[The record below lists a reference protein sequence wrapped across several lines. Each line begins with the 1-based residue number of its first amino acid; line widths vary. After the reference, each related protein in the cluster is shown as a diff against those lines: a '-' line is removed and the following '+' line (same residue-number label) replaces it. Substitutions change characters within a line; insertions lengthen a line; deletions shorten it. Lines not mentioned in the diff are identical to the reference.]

1 MAVARQG
8 RAGVMRAAGLAAAL
22 IAAMTTFG
30 LAAQPLPALQEF
42 YFDTD
47 PAAVPMVVVPADL
60 MAPLLFSWA
69 TVSSRLSAAPALSS
83 VPLLVSVTWLSPR
96 MRNASDAMEVICPVL
111 LTERIALAL
120 LLALAGLAIYYYNRL
135 VFNRARVA
143 EAWSGIDVQL
153 KRRASLIPALVECV
167 RQYMSYEQGTLQAL
181 VQERMRAVQLADSPL
196 GERAPVEAHLGTQLR
211 QLFALVE
218 DYPALKAD
226 GQFLDLQRTIT
237 EVENH
242 IQMARRYYNGA
253 VRELNVLVESVPS
266 NLVAR
271 PFAFTQAEY
280 FSLDDPRDAQ
290 SPKMEF

>member
-1 MAVARQG
+1 MQG
-8 RAGVMRAAGLAAAL
+8 AG
-22 IAAMTTFG
+22 FW
-30 LAAQPLPALQEF
+30 
-42 YFDTD
+42 
-47 PAAVPMVVVPADL
+47 VV
-60 MAPLLFSWA
+60 
-69 TVSSRLSAAPALSS
+69 
-83 VPLLVSVTWLSPR
+83 
-96 MRNASDAMEVICPVL
+96 
-111 LTERIALAL
+111 LAL
-120 LLALAGLAIYYYNRL
+120 LLALAGLTIYYYNRL

-167 RQYMSYEQGTLQAL
+167 RQYMSYEQGALQAL
-181 VQERMRAVQLADSPL
+181 VQERMRAVQLADAPL

-211 QLFALVE
+211 QLFALIE

-237 EVENH
+237 DAENQ

-271 PFAFTQAEY
+271 LFAFMQAEY

>member
-1 MAVARQG
+1 MQG
-8 RAGVMRAAGLAAAL
+8 AGFWVGL
-22 IAAMTTFG
+22 G
-30 LAAQPLPALQEF
+30 L
-42 YFDTD
+42 
-47 PAAVPMVVVPADL
+47 
-60 MAPLLFSWA
+60 
-69 TVSSRLSAAPALSS
+69 
-83 VPLLVSVTWLSPR
+83 LLVLTGWL
-96 MRNASDAMEVICPVL
+96 
-111 LTERIALAL
+111 
-120 LLALAGLAIYYYNRL
+120 IYVYNRL

-167 RQYMSYEQGTLQAL
+167 RGYMNHEQDTLQAL
-181 VQERMRAVQLADSPL
+181 VQERMRALQLADSPL
-196 GERAPVEAHLGTQLR
+196 GERAPVEAHLSTQLR
-211 QLFALVE
+211 QLFVLVE
-218 DYPALKAD
+218 DYPVLKAD
-226 GQFLDLQRTIT
+226 GQFLELQRSLT

-271 PFAFTQAEY
+271 GFAFTQAEY

>member
-1 MAVARQG
+1 MQG
-8 RAGVMRAAGLAAAL
+8 TGLWWGA
-22 IAAMTTFG
+22 
-30 LAAQPLPALQEF
+30 
-42 YFDTD
+42 
-47 PAAVPMVVVPADL
+47 
-60 MAPLLFSWA
+60 
-69 TVSSRLSAAPALSS
+69 
-83 VPLLVSVTWLSPR
+83 
-96 MRNASDAMEVICPVL
+96 
-111 LTERIALAL
+111 AL
-120 LLALAGLAIYYYNRL
+120 LLLAAVTIYYYNRL

-167 RQYMSYEQGTLQAL
+167 RQYMGYEQATLQAL

-196 GERAPVEAHLGTQLR
+196 GQRAPVEAHMSTQLR
-211 QLFALVE
+211 QLFVLFE

-226 GQFLDLQRTIT
+226 GQFIDLQRTLT

-253 VRELNVLVESVPS
+253 VRELNVRVESVPS

-271 PFAFTQAEY
+271 TFAFTPAEY

>member
-1 MAVARQG
+1 MQG
-8 RAGVMRAAGLAAAL
+8 VG
-22 IAAMTTFG
+22 FW
-30 LAAQPLPALQEF
+30 
-42 YFDTD
+42 
-47 PAAVPMVVVPADL
+47 VV
-60 MAPLLFSWA
+60 
-69 TVSSRLSAAPALSS
+69 
-83 VPLLVSVTWLSPR
+83 
-96 MRNASDAMEVICPVL
+96 
-111 LTERIALAL
+111 LAL
-120 LLALAGLAIYYYNRL
+120 LVALAGLTIYYYNRL

-167 RQYMSYEQGTLQAL
+167 RQYMKYEQGTLEAL

-196 GERAPVEAHLGTQLR
+196 GELAPVEAHLGTQLR
-211 QLFALVE
+211 QLFALIE
-218 DYPALKAD
+218 DYPTLKAD
-226 GQFLDLQRTIT
+226 GQFLDLQRNLT

-253 VRELNVLVESVPS
+253 VRELNMLVESVPS

-271 PFAFTQAEY
+271 PFAFTQADY